1 MYLITVFLFVN
12 FNDNKKKMIPKN
24 GKKKKEKIY
33 NQIDTFNNIAN
44 T

>member
-12 FNDNKKKMIPKN
+12 FNDNKKKILKN

>member
-12 FNDNKKKMIPKN
+12 FNDNKKKIPKN
-24 GKKKKEKIY
+24 GKKKEKIY